1 MIIAPNST
9 VWLCSGVPFDM
20 GYNHTK
26 LYPNKT
32 DQFADI
38 VTRSIGYYQNCTYV
52 RPGKLRVTCAM
63 SQAYK
68 VDYLIYNNTSF
79 ENKYFYAFVTDCK
92 YINNEVT
99 EFTFETDVIQ
109 TYMFDYLF
117 RYVFVDREHIANDE
131 IGASLTDE
139 GLESGDFIV
148 CKQLVDSVSRNFK
161 ICIVTTFIMHKVS
174 GENGVQTIYNT
185 SPIKMRGKTASG
197 LYLNTFNT
205 VDEANSF
212 LDQVVSDAKT
222 DGIVTAYMVPSAMSD
237 YDVVT
242 RDITLY
248 PFNSSNTPGD
258 NEMKEGN
265 LFETYVP
272 KNKKL
277 YQYPYRF
284 VRVLNGRGNVG
295 IYKWEESN
303 YYSFSNRN
311 PILKFREFIGGY
323 SNPEIILSCFTNGF
337 NAGDTPNPA
346 NMMTNGGAVPI
357 SFSTDAYKAWLA
369 QNQGQLQYLDTH
381 RVLTLARG
389 VFNSGAGATYSNG
402 IPSSNS
408 TALAIPGDIASTSM
422 GSFAQNAQPRG
433 SYSVQ
438 GSVGTAVNTLIDW
451 GDQVARKMAL
461 LQDKSVMPPESH
473 VVTTSGQL
481 AQDSGLAGFTLQCCS
496 IRREFAE
503 VIDNYF
509 TMYGY
514 AVRKI
519 KLPNLHTRQSFNYIK
534 TTGCLITGQM
544 PADDKITIQ
553 RIYDKG
559 ITFWHTTL
567 ANVGNYS
574 LYNGSVT

>member
-26 LYPNKT
+26 LYASK
-32 DQFADI
+32 DEQFADI
-38 VTRSIGYYQNCTYV
+38 VTRSLGYYQNCNYI
-52 RPGKLRVTCAM
+52 RPGRLRVNCSM

-68 VDYLIYNNTSF
+68 VDYLIYRNTGF

-117 RYVFVDREHIANDE
+117 RYVFVDREHIANDA

-139 GLESGDFIV
+139 GLESGEYIV
-148 CKQLVDSVSRNFK
+148 CKQLMDTVSRTFK
-161 ICIVTTFIMHKVS
+161 ICIVTSFVMHRVTGES
-174 GENGVQTIYNT
+174 GTTIEYNT
-185 SPIKMRGKTASG
+185 APIKIRGKTASG
-197 LYLNTFNT
+197 LWLNIFDSTDDANTFL
-205 VDEANSF
+205 E
-212 LDQVVSDAKT
+212 QVVKDAKI
-222 DGIVTAYMVPSAMSD
+222 DGVISAYMVPASMSD
-237 YDVVT
+237 TNVVT
-242 RDITLY
+242 SDITLY
-248 PFNSSNTPGD
+248 PFNSTETPGSND
-258 NEMKEGN
+258 LKESN
-265 LFETYVP
+265 LFENYTP

-284 VRVLNGRGNVG
+284 VRVLNGRGTAGV
-295 IYKWEESN
+295 YKWEESN
-303 YYSFSNRN
+303 YYTFSVTN
-311 PILKFREFIGGY
+311 PILKFREFIGG
-323 SNPEIILSCFTNGF
+323 SNNPEIILSCFINGF
-337 NAGDTPNPA
+337 SETSTPNPA
-346 NMMTNGGAVPI
+346 SALTNGGAIPI

-369 QNQGQLQYLDTH
+369 QNQGQLQYMDTH

-389 VFNSGAGATYSNG
+389 VFNSGAGVTYNSG

-408 TALAIPGDIASTSM
+408 TALAVPGDTASTSM
-422 GSFAQNAQPRG
+422 GGFAQNAQPRG

-438 GSVGTAVNTLIDW
+438 GSVGIAVNTLIDW

-461 LQDKSVMPPESH
+461 LKDKSLLPPESC

-481 AQDSGLAGFTLQCCS
+481 SQDSGLSGFTFQCCS
-496 IRREFAE
+496 IRKEFAE
-503 VIDNYF
+503 IIDNYF

-519 KLPNLHTRQSFNYIK
+519 KLPNLHTRQSYNYIK

-544 PADDKITIQ
+544 PADDKLTIQ

-574 LYNGSVT
+574 LNNGSVT